1 MKRRPLLLALAAA
14 AFLPGCHYLRDRG
27 RDLADVVTV
36 AATTGIGVTAQVLP
50 IVQGLGFNERH
61 YGLEDGQWIAG
72 HGGLETCLLV
82 TSMKA
87 AAGDEEQAEDTR
99 MLALRGK
106 DYESTFL
113 LGIYPMPDPP
123 PRLTAHFYGKVEIA
137 ASLGVGAKIGLNVV
151 ELFDFLTGI
160 FGWDPLRDDLT
171 DQAER

>member
-1 MKRRPLLLALAAA
+1 MISSRWGSVVTAVAIAMSTC
-14 AFLPGCHYLRDRG
+14 GCHYFRDRG

-36 AATTGIGVTAQVLP
+36 AVTTGVGVTAQVLP

-87 AAGDEEQAEDTR
+87 AAGDEEKAEDTR

-106 DYESTFL
+106 DYDATFL
-113 LGIYPMPDPP
+113 LGVYPMPEPP

-137 ASLGVGAKIGLNVV
+137 ASLGVGAKIGFNVV

-160 FGWDPLRDDLT
+160 FGWDPLHDD
-171 DQAER
+171 